1 MTMLS
6 YLDWR
11 QSLWLLLALQPLL
24 LWLFLRWK
32 NNKATNNF
40 ADKHLLPWVQVTQQK
55 SFLQKLFSR
64 NTAYWLAMALLAIAM
79 AGPRTPLESADS
91 KQASALDIMLVIDVS
106 ASMKATDI
114 LPSRLQR
121 TAQELH
127 ELLTLIKRDD
137 VRFGSIVYAARPHLF
152 VPMTND
158 HNALKFYLKDLN
170 KLVLPTKGSD
180 ASAALL
186 MAAKALQ
193 KSSNANQ
200 EKAILWISD
209 GDIDK
214 STDKANI
221 ESTLKTLRQKKIS
234 THILGL
240 GTAEGAAIPLP
251 QGGWLQH
258 NGQGVV
264 TKSNLKLLAQ
274 FAEIG
279 GGKFSEVY
287 ADESEW
293 QKLYSQGLL
302 KTVAS
307 NAKPEPND
315 EDQQWQEYYQWF
327 LFPALLLLLLALVPL
342 RLGTRTNTLGT
353 TTGVLALL
361 FMGSLL
367 SPVSKVYADE
377 NFSSSLLGSIE
388 DYKNQEYALATS
400 GFISAILQ
408 ADSNGERAMAM
419 HNLGNNYFQQGD
431 YQNAAQLFEDALRY
445 APKQTQSQNNLVLT
459 KELNALLE
467 KRRRR
472 GIGGRANQGVGQQ
485 EQNNPNQ
492 LVTSL
497 DNITPKRVESVLPEI
512 PKEQLDSL
520 LSKGL
525 AHLKMLDNPN
535 AKKLRHQQRN
545 IEQARISLLHD
556 QDDSLQMWKRL
567 FEIEE
572 GFPAKLKEPKTV
584 PGQQPW

>member
-55 SFLQKLFSR
+55 NFRQKLFSR

-193 KSSNANQ
+193 KSGNANQ
-200 EKAILWISD
+200 EKAILWITD

-221 ESTLKTLRQKKIS
+221 
-234 THILGL
+234 
-240 GTAEGAAIPLP
+240 
-251 QGGWLQH
+251 
-258 NGQGVV
+258 
-264 TKSNLKLLAQ
+264 
-274 FAEIG
+274 
-279 GGKFSEVY
+279 
-287 ADESEW
+287 
-293 QKLYSQGLL
+293 
-302 KTVAS
+302 
-307 NAKPEPND
+307 
-315 EDQQWQEYYQWF
+315 
-327 LFPALLLLLLALVPL
+327 
-342 RLGTRTNTLGT
+342 
-353 TTGVLALL
+353 
-361 FMGSLL
+361 
-367 SPVSKVYADE
+367 
-377 NFSSSLLGSIE
+377 
-388 DYKNQEYALATS
+388 
-400 GFISAILQ
+400 
-408 ADSNGERAMAM
+408 
-419 HNLGNNYFQQGD
+419 
-431 YQNAAQLFEDALRY
+431 
-445 APKQTQSQNNLVLT
+445 
-459 KELNALLE
+459 
-467 KRRRR
+467 
-472 GIGGRANQGVGQQ
+472 
-485 EQNNPNQ
+485 
-492 LVTSL
+492 
-497 DNITPKRVESVLPEI
+497 
-512 PKEQLDSL
+512 
-520 LSKGL
+520 
-525 AHLKMLDNPN
+525 
-535 AKKLRHQQRN
+535 
-545 IEQARISLLHD
+545 
-556 QDDSLQMWKRL
+556 
-567 FEIEE
+567 
-572 GFPAKLKEPKTV
+572 
-584 PGQQPW
+584 

>member
-1 MTMLS
+1 MLN

-11 QSLWLLLALQPLL
+11 QPLWLLLALQPLL

-32 NNKATNNF
+32 NNKASNSF

-55 SFLQKLFSR
+55 SLMQKVFSR
-64 NTAYWLAMALLAIAM
+64 NSAYWLAIILLAIAM
-79 AGPRTPLESADS
+79 AGPRTALESADS

-114 LPSRLQR
+114 QPSRLQR
-121 TAQELH
+121 ASQELH
-127 ELLTLIKRDD
+127 ELLTLTKRDD

-170 KLVLPTKGSD
+170 KLVLPTKGSE

-193 KSSNANQ
+193 KSGGEAHQ

-209 GDIDK
+209 GDIDQT
-214 STDKANI
+214 TDQAKI
-221 ESTLKTLRQKKIS
+221 ESTLNNLRQQKIS

-240 GTAEGAAIPLP
+240 GTTEGAAIPLS

-258 NGQGVV
+258 NGQGII

-274 FAEIG
+274 FAKIG

-293 QKLYSQGLL
+293 QTLYTQGLL

-307 NAKPEPND
+307 NAKPDPKD
-315 EDQQWQEYYQWF
+315 ENQQWQEYYQWF
-327 LFPALLLLLLALVPL
+327 LFPALLLLLLSLVPFKL
-342 RLGTRTNTLGT
+342 NAPQTNTVT
-353 TTGVLALL
+353 AILALI
-361 FMGSLL
+361 FVGSLL
-367 SPVSKVYADE
+367 SPYSKAYAD
-377 NFSSSLLGSIE
+377 NIFSASLQSSIE

-408 ADSNGERAMAM
+408 ANTRSERAMAM

-445 APKQTQSQNNLVLT
+445 APKQTQSQHNLTLT

-472 GIGGRANQGVGQQ
+472 GIAGRANQGLGQR

-497 DNITPKRVESVLPEI
+497 DNITPELVESVLPEL
-512 PKEQLDSL
+512 PKEKLDSL

-525 AHLKMLDNPN
+525 AHLKMMDGPN
-535 AKKLRHQQRN
+535 AEKHRVQQRN
-545 IEQARISLLHD
+545 VEQARISLLRD

-572 GFPAKLKEPKTV
+572 GFPAKLKEPQIV